1 MGVTWTKEQKKVIDE
16 RGRNILVSAAAGSGK
31 TAVLVE
37 RIIQKITDK
46 KNPVDIDRLLIVTFT
61 HAAAAE
67 MKERIGAALDKR
79 MAEEPDNLL
88 LEKQSLL
95 LRNAQITTI
104 HSFCLYVIRNHFNE
118 IDLDP
123 AFRIADE
130 MELTLMWADTMEA
143 VLERRYEAGG
153 EDFLNFV
160 ECYAKGKTDESI
172 ESLISQIYAYSR
184 SYPWPDLWLD
194 ECLRMLM
201 VDNISDFYEL
211 PLIKAMM
218 EDIHHMLE
226 DFKIRL
232 KTAEAVCGYADGP
245 VFYGEAIADDL
256 AYINRLAE
264 CQTID
269 EYRQVTE
276 NLKWKALSRKKMPE
290 ASDENK
296 QLVKDLRDS
305 VKTSVDKL
313 KKDYFYADETTM
325 LKDIQRTIQPM
336 RVLLSLVREFSDEY
350 QARKAAKNVIDFG
363 DLEHFA
369 LDILLKRDEDSTMIQ
384 SNAAKTLAERFEE
397 VMCDEYQDSNLVQ
410 ETLLKAVS
418 KETSG
423 GFNRFMVGDVKQS
436 IYKFRLARPELFME
450 KYKTYPVDGG
460 GDALRID
467 LHKNFR
473 SRDCVVDFV
482 NFIFEHIMGEAL
494 GGIVYDKDAA
504 LNRGADF
511 KVYDGDGFTSD
522 STEILLIDTQDADSD
537 GSSGAAETDSG
548 RLSDAVSGGQP
559 EGCEMTA
566 KDWEAKAVAD
576 RIHSLMDEGLK
587 VLDKQSGDYRPLQ
600 YRDIVILL
608 RTMSGFSESFA
619 HGLEQEHIP
628 VHTEISTGFFDTLEI
643 RTMVAFL
650 SVIDNPL
657 QDIALVAVLKSC
669 LFEFSDEALA
679 MIRAVS
685 KQTSFYDACKSF
697 MNEENDALLETHF
710 DMAACA
716 PVRAQLRHFMETLAR
731 FRACVSYMPIHK
743 LILKIYEETGCYHLM
758 SAMPL
763 GMKRRANLDMLV
775 AKAVDYE
782 KTSYKGLFNFV
793 RYIRRL
799 EKYEADMGEASVLG
813 EQEDAVRIMSIH
825 KSKGLEYPVVF
836 VSGMSK
842 RFNQQD
848 ARSSLL
854 IHSEYGLG
862 PEAVDEK
869 ARVKC
874 ATILKN
880 ALSGRIAAE
889 NLGEELRVLYVALTR
904 AKERLILTGTCEN
917 VQKSFEKWTQTALS
931 ASSML
936 SYTDLTSA
944 SSYFDWVMPV
954 VLNDSYRAQ
963 SEAKI
968 TVKKVTTGELM
979 KRKAEAVI
987 GNQFLKAQLLALSD
1001 DLLTKETAAVWNN
1014 HMLWEYPHKDAVNMH
1029 AKMTV
1034 SELKRMGEDEALS
1047 DDSFIQNIE
1056 IQVSEDGIGDSGDDA
1071 DGQVSKAAGMAAAAA
1086 RGTAVHKMMEL
1097 ADFDS
1102 IHSLK
1107 DAKGYIEHLCNEG
1120 IIEREAAE
1128 RISPWMIFNFCRSH
1142 LGGRMAAAAR
1152 RQKLYREKQFM
1163 IGINAGEIFHTDS
1176 RETILVQGVIDAC
1189 FEEKGKLVIVDY
1201 KTDYVKDEKV
1211 LIKRYEKQLD
1221 YYEQAASRLMG
1232 LPVSEKYIYSFSLNK
1247 AILLSDNVER

>member
-1 MGVTWTKEQKKVIDE
+1 MGVMWTKEQQKVIDE

-37 RIIQKITDK
+37 RIIKKITDS
-46 KNPVDIDRLLIVTFT
+46 KNPVDIDRLLVVTFT
-61 HAAAAE
+61 HAAATE

-79 MAEEPDNLL
+79 MAKDPDNLL

-130 MELTLMWADTMEA
+130 MELTLMRADTMED
-143 VLERRYEAGG
+143 VLEQKYEEGS

-172 ESLISQIYAYSR
+172 EALISQIYSYSR
-184 SYPWPDLWLD
+184 SYPWPQMWLD
-194 ECLRMLM
+194 ECLRMLTAE
-201 VDNISDFYEL
+201 NISDFYEL
-211 PLIKAMM
+211 PLIKALMD
-218 EDIHHMLE
+218 DIHHMLE
-226 DFKIRL
+226 DL
-232 KTAEAVCGYADGP
+232 KTRLRLAENICCRADGP
-245 VFYGEAIADDL
+245 VFYGEAISDDL
-256 AYINRLAE
+256 AYIERLTE
-264 CQTID
+264 CRTID
-269 EYRQVTE
+269 EYRQVTDDF
-276 NLKWKALSRKKMPE
+276 KWKALSRKKMPE

-296 QLVKDLRDS
+296 QLVKGLRDS
-305 VKTSVDKL
+305 VKSAVDKL
-313 KKDYFYADETTM
+313 KKDYFYADEETM
-325 LKDIQRTIQPM
+325 LKDIQRTVPPM
-336 RVLLSLVREFSDEY
+336 RVLLSLVKEFSDEF
-350 QARKAAKNVIDFG
+350 QKKKAAKNVIDFG

-369 LDILLKRDEDSTMIQ
+369 LDILLKRNEDGVIVQ
-384 SNAAKTLAERFEE
+384 SNAAKALSERFEE

-410 ETLLKAVS
+410 ETLLWAVS
-418 KETSG
+418 KETLG

-450 KYKTYPVDGG
+450 KYKTYPAEGG
-460 GDALRID
+460 AKALRID

-494 GGIVYDKDAA
+494 GGIVYDEDAA

-511 KVYDGDGFTSD
+511 KAYDGDGFTSD
-522 STEILLIDTQDADSD
+522 STEILLIDTQDTDLD
-537 GSSGAAETDSG
+537 GSDSALDAGDGHGGALQDNSYDGES
-548 RLSDAVSGGQP
+548 R
-559 EGCEMTA
+559 EMTA

-576 RIHSLMDEGLK
+576 RIHSLMSEGLQ
-587 VLDKQSGDYRPLQ
+587 VIDKESGGYRPLQ
-600 YRDIVILL
+600 YKDIVILL

-619 HGLEQEHIP
+619 RGLEQEHIP

-643 RTMVAFL
+643 RMMVAFL

-697 MNEENDALLETHF
+697 MNKENDALLETHF
-710 DMAACA
+710 DMSACIL
-716 PVRAQLRHFMETLAR
+716 VRAQLEYFMETLAH
-731 FRACVSYMPIHK
+731 FRACVPYMPIHK
-743 LILKIYEETGCYHLM
+743 LILKIYEETGCYQLI

-763 GMKRRANLDMLV
+763 GIKRRANLDMLV

-813 EQEDAVRIMSIH
+813 EREDAVRIMSIH

-854 IHSEYGLG
+854 VHSEYGLG
-862 PEAVDEK
+862 PEAVDDK

-917 VQKSFEKWTQTALS
+917 IKKSFEKWAQTAMS
-931 ASSML
+931 AADML
-936 SYTDLTSA
+936 SYMDLTSA

-954 VLNDSYRAQ
+954 VMNDGYRAK
-963 SEAKI
+963 SSAKI
-968 TVKKVTTGELM
+968 TVKKITTDELTS
-979 KRKAEAVI
+979 RKAEAVVKSH
-987 GNQFLKAQLLALSD
+987 FLKAQLLALSD
-1001 DLLTKETAAVWNN
+1001 ELLTKEAVSAFDSQISWI
-1014 HMLWEYPHKDAVNMH
+1014 YPHEEAVNMH
-1029 AKMTV
+1029 GKMTV
-1034 SELKRMGEDEALS
+1034 SELKKPGEDEEMS
-1047 DDSFIQNIE
+1047 DDSFIKNINLQTLQDDE
-1056 IQVSEDGIGDSGDDA
+1056 AHMDGE
-1071 DGQVSKAAGMAAAAA
+1071 AAKERMAAAAA
-1086 RGTAVHKMMEL
+1086 RGTAVHKIMEL
-1097 ADFDS
+1097 MDFRSVHS
-1102 IHSLK
+1102 IK
-1107 DAKGYIEHLCNEG
+1107 DAEAYIGQLCDKGIVD
-1120 IIEREAAE
+1120 REMAA
-1128 RISPWMIFNFCRSH
+1128 RISPWMIFNFCKSR
-1142 LGGRMAAAAR
+1142 LGVRMAAAAKN
-1152 RQKLYREKQFM
+1152 QKLYREQQFM
-1163 IGINAGEIFHTDS
+1163 LGVKAEEIFDTKS

-1189 FEEKGKLVIVDY
+1189 FEEDGKLVIVDY
-1201 KTDYVKDEKV
+1201 KTDYVKDEAV
-1211 LIKRYEKQLD
+1211 LIKRYEKQLA
-1221 YYEQAASRLMG
+1221 YYEKAASRLMG

-1247 AILLSDNVER
+1247 AILLSDNVEE